1 MQRFE
6 NRIVL
11 ITGAGSGIGRATA
24 KRLASEGARLMLVD
38 RNAEGLAETLQRLP
52 EATEVLHRE
61 LDVSDEAAVE
71 QCVADTV
78 AHFGRLDV
86 LCNNAGIAGGD
97 YSLATDQSMET
108 WQKIINVN
116 LFGVVLFTKYA
127 SRQMREQNGGAI
139 VNTASVAGIRSG
151 AGGNA
156 YSASKAGVI
165 NFTMTSACDLG
176 QWNIRVN
183 AVCPGLIETG
193 MTQRVFD
200 YARENNKEDKLGSRC
215 ELRRYGRPEEIAGAI
230 AFLASDDASYV
241 TGQALVP
248 LMGLLHALL
257 APPPYLIP
265 QPGRIARK
273 QEDQQQAAD
282 HQPFTEIHQRTLRA
296 AGSSVPLSLRLRRGA
311 QK

>member
-1 MQRFE
+1 MQRFD
-6 NRIVL
+6 NKIVL

-24 KRLASEGARLMLVD
+24 KRLASEGAQLMLVD
-38 RNAEGLAETLQRLP
+38 RNADGLAQTLAELP
-52 EATEVLHRE
+52 AGTQVQHRE

-78 AHFGRLDV
+78 SHFGRLDV

-97 YSLATDQSMET
+97 YSIATDQSLET
-108 WQKIINVN
+108 WQQIINVN
-116 LFGVVLFTKYA
+116 LFGVMLFTKYA

-165 NFTMTSACDLG
+165 NFTMTAACDLG
-176 QWNIRVN
+176 EWNIRVN
-183 AVCPGLIETG
+183 AVCPGLVETG

-200 YARENNKEDKLGSRC
+200 YARANNKEEKLGSRC

-241 TGQALVP
+241 TGQALAVDGGNTAS
-248 LMGLLHALL
+248 LNL
-257 APPPYLIP
+257 
-265 QPGRIARK
+265 PGMK
-273 QEDQQQAAD
+273 
-282 HQPFTEIHQRTLRA
+282 F
-296 AGSSVPLSLRLRRGA
+296 
-311 QK
+311 